1 MPPSYW
7 HHAGSGDGI
16 PPGRPR
22 VMLPGRPARA
32 ARPVGSTSSRKLSAM
47 LASLAT
53 FALAA
58 TLVVLLPGPDTMVV
72 VRNLVKG
79 GRSVAVRTVLGVLS
93 GLTVWVVTAVLGV
106 SAVLRASHDAYVG
119 LRVVG
124 AAYLVYLGVRS
135 LRSRDS
141 AAAPSGRLL
150 ATGYTAGLLTDLLN
164 PKVGV
169 FFVTFLPGFVPHG
182 YSVAWTSLIF
192 GAIFVFL
199 TAAYFAILL
208 MASRPVTRW
217 LGNSRLRHLMDR
229 CTGLVLIGFGLRLAL
244 EP

>member
-1 MPPSYW
+1 
-7 HHAGSGDGI
+7 
-16 PPGRPR
+16 
-22 VMLPGRPARA
+22 
-32 ARPVGSTSSRKLSAM
+32 M

-53 FALAA
+53 FAVAA
-58 TLVVLLPGPDTMVV
+58 TLVVLLPGPDTLVV

-79 GRSVAVRTVLGVLS
+79 GRRVALRTVLGVLS

-135 LRSRDS
+135 LRSRDGEG
-141 AAAPSGRLL
+141 AASRRLL
-150 ATGYTAGLLTDLLN
+150 STGYTAGLLTDLLN

-182 YSVAWTSLIF
+182 YSLAWTSLVF

-199 TAAYFAILL
+199 TGAYFAILL
-208 MASRPVTRW
+208 TASRPVTRW
-217 LGNSRLRHLMDR
+217 MANSRVRRRMDR